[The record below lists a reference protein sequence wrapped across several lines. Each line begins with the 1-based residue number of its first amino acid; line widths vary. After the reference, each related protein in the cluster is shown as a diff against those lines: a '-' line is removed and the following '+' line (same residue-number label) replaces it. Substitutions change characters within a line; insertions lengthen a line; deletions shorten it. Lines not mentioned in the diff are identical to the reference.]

1 MLLNLKNLYQKLKQL
16 HPSEPEKGEINSVT
30 VNITSNT
37 LKVSE
42 AVADKEVG
50 SISVDGGT
58 EPYSYELTG
67 TDADKFKIE
76 EDKIKIK
83 ETLTEAKT
91 YTAKVKVTDKNSKEK
106 ESDEF
111 TIIVNQDE
119 IKVSI
124 PTGETSLNLGE
135 KTVQELCENL
145 SIDGTGKVT
154 GALKHITNWTEFS
167 KDSDENTGNF
177 IPLYFEEAKGQP
189 KGTIKC
195 ELKGTGAKLKKPVAV
210 DSKDGLIVF
219 QVHNVDNTIEITSE
233 GKETRTLNLSQLDL
247 KTD

>member
-58 EPYSYELTG
+58 EPYSYEL
-67 TDADKFKIE
+67 
-76 EDKIKIK
+76 K